1 MSYGVVVADVAVVDA
16 LALEE
21 TLAVVVPAVAEV
33 DVAASEVVAVV
44 VACEVFVVVEVE
56 VDGVVAGLDSWA
68 EAAAFA
74 ARNAARTA
82 FSFARVF
89 GPTLPYPSSPGF
101 AIPCFTWERWIAAS
115 VRRPNIVVSLPEEPS
130 PEVATLVS
138 SSVFK
143 TTWRSFTSSPLAPTL
158 SARAKVVPTETAAF
172 PLWAWPRADACG
184 EATPALSPKSSF
196 S

>member
-1 MSYGVVVADVAVVDA
+1 MCHGVVVADVAVVDA
-16 LALEE
+16 LVLAE
-21 TLAVVVPAVAEV
+21 TF
-33 DVAASEVVAVV
+33 AVV
-44 VACEVFVVVEVE
+44 VACDASVVVGVE
-56 VDGVVAGLDSWA
+56 EAGVVTGVDSGAGAAA
-68 EAAAFA
+68 EAFA

-101 AIPCFTWERWIAAS
+101 AIPCFTWKRWIAAS

-172 PLWAWPRADACG
+172 P
-184 EATPALSPKSSF
+184 
-196 S
+196 